1 MKISKEL
8 SAVCNLC
15 YSVTWLI
22 SEVCQTERWNSTLYL
37 VSVAFLR
44 AVGKGSSIH
53 FAIFNPV
60 EKREVWSSCHLA
72 DVLEISNCLVP
83 KDAVWIFS
91 YPIWGPGYCT
101 DSAHNRPFHTIKVT
115 LLLLLI
121 NSHRVVCSIQTI
133 LAFLCLMVWITDA
146 FNLVFSPV
154 YHTSLCSIQAS
165 SCGINFLSKF

>member
-22 SEVCQTERWNSTLYL
+22 SERHVRQKGGTVHCIWYL
-37 VSVAFLR
+37 WPSWEQLVRVL
-44 AVGKGSSIH
+44 H
-53 FAIFNPV
+53 FAAFNPV
-60 EKREVWSSCHLA
+60 EKERSEAPAIWQMSLKYPT
-72 DVLEISNCLVP
+72 VLYQRMKSESFLILSEDRDIVQ
-83 KDAVWIFS
+83 IQ
-91 YPIWGPGYCT
+91 
-101 DSAHNRPFHTIKVT
+101 HTIGHFTPSKSLFVAI
-115 LLLLLI
+115 I

-133 LAFLCLMVWITDA
+133 LTFLCLMVWIIDA

-165 SCGINFLSKF
+165 SCGVNFLSKF